1 MGADG
6 DRGPEVSQRK
16 DVLVLSDAVECSF
29 MFGHLLIVNKLIV
42 NKLPLS
48 KTLHAV
54 HIEEEEEEEGRD
66 MLRFH
71 LFFLTSAHSIYTHT
85 RCISRGSG

>member
-1 MGADG
+1 VGRKSV
-6 DRGPEVSQRK
+6 RGR

-71 LFFLTSAHSIYTHT
+71 LFFSHQLTAYTHT
-85 RCISRGSG
+85 QDAYHAALASVSTAV